1 MLRHLLAEHEEEEER
16 WKSIEFGMQIVKATR
31 SAYERQV
38 LESVTIQ
45 KERRHHLMNNKAEW
59 NRCASPD

>member
-1 MLRHLLAEHEEEEER
+1 M
-16 WKSIEFGMQIVKATR
+16 KIVKATR

-45 KERRHHLMNNKAEW
+45 KERRHNLMNNKAEGT
-59 NRCASPD
+59 AKTDSKAG